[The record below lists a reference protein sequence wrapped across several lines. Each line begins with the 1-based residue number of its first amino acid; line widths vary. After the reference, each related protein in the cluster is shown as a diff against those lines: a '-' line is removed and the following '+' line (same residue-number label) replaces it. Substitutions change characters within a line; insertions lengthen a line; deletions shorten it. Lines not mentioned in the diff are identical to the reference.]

1 MNNRFIHFKFLPMSL
16 RMAYTMTLL
25 VLGTGYLFAMIQ
37 VFEVHAG
44 RDGNPSLSANDLRIA
59 YSGNPSGSRL
69 ESALH
74 GPMQGML
81 PAEERQVVIEWVH
94 DGASK
99 EGYEAKVKGI
109 MDTRCVMCHS
119 PATNPHLPD
128 LTNLDGISK
137 VVVRDEGVSIA
148 TLVRVSHIHLFGIT
162 FIFFIISMIFSHS
175 YLRPV
180 WIKCVVI
187 IVPFLSILLDITSWY
202 LTKMWPAFA
211 WMVIGSGAL
220 MGISFAIQWFTS
232 MYQMWLYKPPQE
244 LIECEGQ
251 LPFMGGDSAKCEP
264 YRE

>member
-94 DGASK
+94 DGASQ
-99 EGYEAKVKGI
+99 EGYEAKVKRHHGHAL
-109 MDTRCVMCHS
+109 RHVPQPGRQ
-119 PATNPHLPD
+119 PASAGPHQL
-128 LTNLDGISK
+128 
-137 VVVRDEGVSIA
+137 RW
-148 TLVRVSHIHLFGIT
+148 HL
-162 FIFFIISMIFSHS
+162 
-175 YLRPV
+175 
-180 WIKCVVI
+180 
-187 IVPFLSILLDITSWY
+187 
-202 LTKMWPAFA
+202 
-211 WMVIGSGAL
+211 
-220 MGISFAIQWFTS
+220 Q
-232 MYQMWLYKPPQE
+232 
-244 LIECEGQ
+244 
-251 LPFMGGDSAKCEP
+251 GG
-264 YRE
+264 RG